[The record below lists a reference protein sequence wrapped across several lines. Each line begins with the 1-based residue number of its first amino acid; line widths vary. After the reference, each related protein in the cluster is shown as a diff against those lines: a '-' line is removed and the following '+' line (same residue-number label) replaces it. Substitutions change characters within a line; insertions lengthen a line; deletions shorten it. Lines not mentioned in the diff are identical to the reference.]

1 MINPHT
7 GNPSTVNPTSADI
20 RALISHGPISAFK
33 FVMLAVC
40 VGLNM
45 LDGFDVLVMSFTA
58 SDVSAE
64 WKLTGSELGLLL
76 SAGLVGM
83 AAGSL
88 FLAPRADRIGR
99 RAIILICVIIVSI
112 GMLLSGFCRSVLQ
125 LGVLRVVTGIGI
137 GGKGGSEIGH
147 GFPFFLKVNRD

>member
-20 RALISHGPISAFK
+20 RALISHGPISAFQ

-83 AAGSL
+83 AARRR
-88 FLAPRADRIGR
+88 FKR
-99 RAIILICVIIVSI
+99 RA
-112 GMLLSGFCRSVLQ
+112 
-125 LGVLRVVTGIGI
+125 
-137 GGKGGSEIGH
+137 
-147 GFPFFLKVNRD
+147 